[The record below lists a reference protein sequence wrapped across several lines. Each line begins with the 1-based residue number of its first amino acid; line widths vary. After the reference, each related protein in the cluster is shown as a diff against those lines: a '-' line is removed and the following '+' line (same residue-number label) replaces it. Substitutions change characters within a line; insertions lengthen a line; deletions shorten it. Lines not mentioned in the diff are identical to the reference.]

1 MLNKTETRVMSYIV
15 EKCKGE
21 NKGIFTPK
29 ELLSALMP
37 KYEITAKQL
46 DVVMSNLALD
56 DYIECEKK
64 DKNGKIYFLVSLTMR
79 GAAFDRERQSLKRQR
94 MQSIMWKLGLTV
106 GGAIVAFVLG
116 IVLNRLFGK

>member
-1 MLNKTETRVMSYIV
+1 MLNKTESCVMSYIF

-29 ELLSALMP
+29 ELLAALMP

-64 DKNGKIYFLVSLTMR
+64 NKDGKLYFLVSLTMR
-79 GAAFDRERQSLKRQR
+79 GAAFDRERQSQKKQLIK
-94 MQSIMWKLGLTV
+94 SVMWKLVLTA
-106 GGAIVAFVLG
+106 GGAIVAFILG
-116 IVLNRLFGK
+116 ILLKQIAG

>member
-1 MLNKTETRVMSYIV
+1 MSYIF
-15 EKCKGE
+15 EKCKGD

-37 KYEITAKQL
+37 KFEITAKQL

-64 DKNGKIYFLVSLTMR
+64 NKDGKIYFLVSLTMR
-79 GAAFDRERQSLKRQR
+79 GAAFDRERQSQKRQ
-94 MQSIMWKLGLTV
+94 MVQSVMWKLGLTV
-106 GGAIVAFVLG
+106 GGAILAFVLG
-116 IVLNRLFGK
+116 LILQRVFGK